1 MFKAQSN
8 IYDGGFFA
16 NIGKPLTI
24 FTKQINHKCLAEAGI
39 CLSILRHDGD
49 FRNKYTIAANV
60 PII

>member
-24 FTKQINHKCLAEAGI
+24 FTKSIINVWQRLEYALA
-39 CLSILRHDGD
+39 
-49 FRNKYTIAANV
+49 F
-60 PII
+60 